1 MESWEHGVLATEH
14 PGRSPKAILL
24 VSESN
29 QDSFLA
35 ISNDYDDD
43 DDDGIIWALIFC
55 QALC

>member
-35 ISNDYDDD
+35 IYNDYDDD
-43 DDDGIIWALIFC
+43 DDDGII
-55 QALC
+55 